1 MLIVIAFALA
11 LGLVGG
17 WVYAGH
23 PLPRKRAARK
33 PAMGNREVSPAPAPG
48 ASTARP

>member
-1 MLIVIAFALA
+1 MIVIAFALA

-17 WVYAGH
+17 WVYAGY
-23 PLPRKRAARK
+23 PRPRKPVAARK
-33 PAMGNREVSPAPAPG
+33 PVGDGPVSPAPAPG